1 MNNARIVDARKGIEK
16 LTRKHYIHEMK
27 GVRKQLQ
34 ESKAE
39 FQSVYKELKEQRIND
54 QIGEGESTFKAS
66 DPCSQ
71 S

>member
-1 MNNARIVDARKGIEK
+1 
-16 LTRKHYIHEMK
+16 MK

-39 FQSVYKELKEQRIND
+39 FQSVYKELKEQGIND
-54 QIGEGESTFKAS
+54 QTGEDESTFKVR
-66 DPCSQ
+66 DPCNQ